1 MVEQASACIP
11 GPWQAEA
18 CSTGVPLTFFAGYPS
33 AMRGLRA
40 VFTTKIGGVP
50 VRFSWDILLLLALPI
65 VGAVTGGRPYGEP
78 GVGPIWAIVAAVI
91 GLFFVASV
99 AAHELAHAL
108 VAQRLGLPVRGVSLS
123 LLGGAAEFAAEESTP
138 ADECLVALAG
148 LGASVVLGAV
158 AGAGALAFHGRS
170 GPLFAV
176 CIAAA
181 IINGLLVALNVLPG
195 FPLDGGRIVRAAAW
209 YLADDLVAGTKVAT
223 GYGQVVS
230 WITLAL
236 GAVITFYSPV
246 FGLWTLLIG
255 YAIGRA
261 GRRSFIQLL
270 WQETSQEIPLAAVTG
285 PGPLLAPGRMIA
297 DVVDIF
303 LQDRLSGPRP
313 VGADGQIVGV
323 LDLELNVRKVPR
335 PLWAETTIAEAMTPV
350 AALTRLTLAPE
361 LTLSDGVAALNRTG
375 ARTILVVD
383 DADTIIGI
391 VTRERVDRWVRSR
404 LREDGTRVRRPPT
417 G

>member
-1 MVEQASACIP
+1 MCCLPGTQASA
-11 GPWQAEA
+11 
-18 CSTGVPLTFFAGYPS
+18 STTGASSLAFFAGYPPPLH
-33 AMRGLRA
+33 GPRA
-40 VFTTKIGGVP
+40 LFTATVGGVP
-50 VRFSWDILLLLALPI
+50 VRFSWDILLLLALPVI
-65 VGAVTGGRPYGEP
+65 GAVTGGRPYGQP
-78 GVGPIWAIVAAVI
+78 GAGVVWAVVAAVI
-91 GLFFVASV
+91 GLLFVASV

-108 VAQRLGLPVRGVSLS
+108 MARRLGLPVRGVRLS
-123 LLGGAAEFAAEESTP
+123 LLGGAAEFVAEESTP

-148 LGASVVLGAV
+148 LGTSVALGAV
-158 AGAGALAFHGRS
+158 AGAGALAFSGRS
-170 GPLFAV
+170 GPLFAI
-176 CIAAA
+176 CIAGA

-195 FPLDGGRIVRAAAW
+195 FPLDGGRIIRAAAW

-236 GAVITFYSPV
+236 GAVITFSSPV
-246 FGLWTLLIG
+246 FGLWTLLVG

-270 WQETSQEIPLAAVTG
+270 WQETSQEIPLTAVTG
-285 PGPLLAPGRMIA
+285 PGPLLAPERMVS

-313 VGADGQIVGV
+313 VGTDGEIIGV
-323 LDLELNVRKVPR
+323 LDLELNIRKVPR

-350 AALTRLTLAPE
+350 ADLPRLTLAPE
-361 LTLSDGVAALNRTG
+361 LTLFDGVAALNRTG
-375 ARTILVVD
+375 ARTVLVVD
-383 DADTIIGI
+383 DTGKRIGI

-404 LREDGTRVRRPPT
+404 LRENGTRVRRPPT